1 VDTGRIT
8 PLPHDPAWP
17 DFWPE
22 WSPDGALVAFRRGRL
37 DVPDHNAGIW
47 AIPPAGGAPIR
58 LHHAPGWAEGIG
70 TGAWSPDGARLAY
83 TAQRG
88 DGQLPG
94 TWDRATGTA
103 RLVPGCEAVATY
115 PAWSPDGTTLLYIS
129 AETGRPTLA
138 EPDSG
143 RRAELATFP
152 APPAR
157 GARWAPSPH
166 PLVSGVSAG
175 IKVGQ

>member
-1 VDTGRIT
+1 VAFEPASSILPRLYACDMDTGRIT
-8 PLPHDPAWP
+8 PLHHDLAWP

-22 WSPDGALVAFRRGRL
+22 WSPDC
-37 DVPDHNAGIW
+37 
-47 AIPPAGGAPIR
+47 
-58 LHHAPGWAEGIG
+58 
-70 TGAWSPDGARLAY
+70 ARLAY

-94 TWDRATGTA
+94 AWDRATGTA
-103 RLVPGCEAVATY
+103 RLVPECEAVATY

-143 RRAELATFP
+143 RRVELATFP

-157 GARWAPSPH
+157 GAR
-166 PLVSGVSAG
+166 
-175 IKVGQ
+175 